1 METDLRNT
9 VHTHTH
15 TITHTITME
24 GLKTKFS
31 KFKRYLSGSPVEGET
46 YEETRVSDLPHM
58 KDADGAL
65 VAVSSGKRELSPV
78 LSAKYNIQPGKSGSA
93 AEPANQIDDTI
104 N

>member
-9 VHTHTH
+9 VHTH
-15 TITHTITME
+15 THTITME

-93 AEPANQIDDTI
+93 AKPANQIDDTI